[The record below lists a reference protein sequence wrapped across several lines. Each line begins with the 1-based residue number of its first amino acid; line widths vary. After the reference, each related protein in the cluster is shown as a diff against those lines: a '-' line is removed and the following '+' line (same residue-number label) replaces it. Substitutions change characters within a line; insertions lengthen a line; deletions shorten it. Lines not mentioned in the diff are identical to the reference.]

1 MNLSV
6 KMSLAMNIPGGGGGP
21 VVGIGGLDAILIH
34 SLQQKKYLSR
44 LSTES
49 ALRAQAFEIR
59 YVSIQKN
66 QLMKTDP
73 MIKGLS

>member
-1 MNLSV
+1 
-6 KMSLAMNIPGGGGGP
+6 MSLAMNIPGGGGGP

-34 SLQQKKYLSR
+34 SLQQKIEHKNVWADCLQKHWEHKHLKFDTCLYR
-44 LSTES
+44 
-49 ALRAQAFEIR
+49 
-59 YVSIQKN
+59 KN